1 MYFRIFEYFLIFFI
15 AGSALSVYLNPII
28 SLFFGALIALSVHYI
43 LDGKD
48 TENNF
53 FIYVRKSKLYKK
65 NQKKIN
71 IYTYY
76 FKSIVAYTIY
86 PIYYLSKRFIKYVSS
101 TLEEYLQQSS
111 VKGTSGKDNNTN
123 EDFIDRFSNK
133 LSEFLGSIFLVAQ
146 AITYV
151 MSTIRWFMT
160 LPEFSFWH
168 GFRDLI
174 WILTPVANFAYVW
187 DWWFTFFGL
196 IRIII
201 FGVD

>member
-1 MYFRIFEYFLIFFI
+1 MYFRIFEYFLIFI
-15 AGSALSVYLNPII
+15 ITGSMLSIHLNVFI
-28 SLFFGALIALSVHYI
+28 SLFFGAIIALSVHYI
-43 LDGKD
+43 LDGNDK
-48 TENNF
+48 ENNF
-53 FIYVRKSKLYKK
+53 FIYVRKSKFYNK

-86 PIYYLSKRFIKYVSS
+86 PIYYLSKRFIRYISS
-101 TLEEYLQQSS
+101 TLGEYLQKSS
-111 VKGTSGKDNNTN
+111 ILSTPGKDNNTD
-123 EDFIDRFSNK
+123 EDLIDRFSNK
-133 LSEFLGSIFLVAQ
+133 LSEFLGSVFLVAQ

-151 MSTIRWFMT
+151 MSAVRWFMT

-187 DWWFTFFGL
+187 DWWFKFFGL
-196 IRIII
+196 IRIIV